1 MNTKKSSTL
10 KNEAEFE
17 AEIHRVIG
25 KVCPWI
31 PASSIRHQTQF
42 SFRYG
47 RKEFEIDGASV
58 SRAEARSDILIFEK
72 DRPLAVLELKRPG
85 VALSSIDVDQ
95 GLSYAR
101 MLHPSPPLVIV
112 TNGDE
117 LRIIEAFTG
126 EPWRP
131 QERTESSFQNLL
143 QSSAQVA
150 KSDVKWAIETL
161 MGTNADVWMQA
172 VRQITVDTISEL
184 TAWDNPM
191 LPFAENFL
199 IPRTVTESILNHVLD
214 DKRLVLLEGPP
225 LSGKSNVLRD
235 LSIRTKD
242 HPTVGTLFTESGGGG
257 IFRAVSDALSRSL
270 NWDISTEDARNWL
283 RRIAEGEKH
292 KLLLMLD
299 NFDPNDGVALRELE
313 DLSSLMSGPGLSV
326 VVALDDVSANE
337 LVLSRN
343 RSFSRIGRKASRVA
357 VDALSDHE
365 FESAQQVLGKLRIKF
380 MDGAKFTSEYR
391 QPWILRAVCAPMIE
405 ELAHDQTNRFAA
417 IPPLLSLDLILH
429 TRERFTDDELRRL
442 FRALAEAV
450 VAEKKSGEL
459 EDALQLESAYINIV
473 RRETLIRYVTE
484 NELTALIDGGYVKP
498 YIHALDIPVVCIRLP
513 ELLASELA
521 SVLAKELIS
530 LFDEDGEHA
539 AKNLAAAAS
548 NLPLGDVIAAFVLFD
563 LICRRELIPS
573 TFLAALWETPP
584 KSTGHEAGSTLA
596 TYVPEVGFAE
606 IEMLDDGTALA
617 EVNGYQY
624 LLHKEVA
631 ASLESIENYYQW
643 LILSHLAGLPL
654 VIDTSEDI
662 AEPVLMAPH
671 LLLRVGTTNLVLRRP
686 NNGEVCVCDVTG
698 VGSFVAPVSGI
709 VEPITLSIFRYLMSC
724 DLEEATDWIDA
735 ALEKSSIPLL
745 GRVHIALLTL
755 LRCGDK
761 RTVAWADDVLIDKLL
776 PEIRRLAS
784 LHGIPVLSTHS
795 DK

>member
-1 MNTKKSSTL
+1 MNRKKSSTL

-31 PASSIRHQTQF
+31 AASSIRHQTQF

-47 RKEFEIDGASV
+47 RKEFEIGGASV

-85 VALSSIDVDQ
+85 VALSSNDVDQ

-101 MLHPSPPLVIV
+101 MLNPSPPLVIV

-126 EPWRP
+126 EPWLP
-131 QERTESSFQNLL
+131 QERTEYSFQNLL

-150 KSDVKWAIETL
+150 KSDTKWAIETL

-172 VRQITVDTISEL
+172 VRQVTVDTISEL

-199 IPRTVTESILNHVLD
+199 IPRTVTESILNHVVD
-214 DKRLVLLEGPP
+214 DKRFVLLEGPP
-225 LSGKSNVLRD
+225 LAGKSNVLRD

-242 HPTVGTLFTESGGGG
+242 HPTVGTLFTESGGG
-257 IFRAVSDALSRSL
+257 IFRSVSDALSRSL
-270 NWDISTEDARNWL
+270 NWDISTEDARAWL
-283 RRIAEGEKH
+283 RRIAEGKTH
-292 KLLLMLD
+292 KLLLILD

-357 VDALSDHE
+357 VDSLSDHE
-365 FESAQQVLGKLRIKF
+365 FELAQQVLGKLRIKF
-380 MDGAKFTSEYR
+380 MDGAEFTSEYR

-405 ELAHDQTNRFAA
+405 DLAHDRTNRFAA

-459 EDALQLESAYINIV
+459 EDALQLESAYINII
-473 RRETLIRYVTE
+473 RRETLLRHVSE
-484 NELTALIDGGYVKP
+484 NELAVLIDGGYVKP
-498 YIHALDIPVVCIRLP
+498 YIHALDIPVVCIRAP

-521 SVLAKELIS
+521 SVLAKELLS
-530 LFDEDGEHA
+530 LFEVDGEHA

-548 NLPLGDVIAAFVLFD
+548 NLPLGDVIAAYAIFD
-563 LICRRELIPS
+563 LIRRKKPIPGS
-573 TFLAALWETPP
+573 FIASLLGTQP
-584 KSTGHEAGSTLA
+584 KSVAPVARDVFA
-596 TYVPEVGFAE
+596 TFIPELGFAE
-606 IEMLDDGTALA
+606 IEMLHDGTALA
-617 EVNGYQY
+617 DINGDQY
-624 LLHKEVA
+624 LLRKEI
-631 ASLESIENYYQW
+631 ASSFESIENYYQW
-643 LILSHLAGLPL
+643 LILSHLVGMRIIIG
-654 VIDTSEDI
+654 VSEDPS
-662 AEPVLMAPH
+662 ERPVHITPN
-671 LLLRVGTTNLVLRRP
+671 LLRNVGATNLVLRRP
-686 NNGEVCVCDVTG
+686 NNGEIFVYDVTG
-698 VGSFVAPVSGI
+698 VGTLVAPASGI

-724 DLEEATDWIDA
+724 GPEEAMTG
-735 ALEKSSIPLL
+735 LMQ
-745 GRVHIALLTL
+745 R
-755 LRCGDK
+755 
-761 RTVAWADDVLIDKLL
+761 
-776 PEIRRLAS
+776 
-784 LHGIPVLSTHS
+784 
-795 DK
+795 